1 MRIRNSRA
9 IPYHLPLKAAW
20 RSATGQFGVRSGWL
34 LRLETDDGLLG
45 WGDCAPLP
53 GMPGGLEERC
63 CELSGLDWAAADD
76 WLKQAGLPAAG
87 ACAVD
92 AALLD
97 LAAQAEG
104 VPLARLL
111 NPAAETGV
119 RCNAALGML
128 DEDAARRASAAVAKG
143 FEVLKFK
150 VGLTEVGR
158 ELMLLRQ
165 MASCLPP
172 GVLLRLDANRAWSG
186 GEAAHFLAGLDGLP
200 IEMLEEPLQQP
211 DLAVLA
217 ALQRQTPVS
226 LALDESLPELGLEQ
240 VLAAVPVRRLVIKPT
255 LCGGLHA
262 GLDVARRAREAGMM
276 CVATTTVDSAAG
288 TLAALHFAAALANGL
303 HHGLATSG
311 WLASDV
317 GVAPESCRGMMYIEN
332 VPGLGFVPLSG
343 VVP

>member
-1 MRIRNSRA
+1 MRIRSSRA
-9 IPYHLPLKAAW
+9 IPYHLPLKTIW
-20 RSATGQFGVRSGWL
+20 RSAAGGFAVRSGWL

-53 GMPGGLEERC
+53 GMASGLEERC
-63 CELSGLDWAAADD
+63 CELSQLSWAEADD
-76 WLKQAGLPAAG
+76 WLKQAGLSAAG

-92 AALLD
+92 TALLD

-104 VPLARLL
+104 MPLARLL

-128 DEDAARRASAAVAKG
+128 DEDAARRASAAIAKG

-150 VGLTEVGR
+150 VGLTDVDS
-158 ELMLLRQ
+158 ELILLRQ

-172 GVLLRLDANRAWSG
+172 GVMLRLDANRAWSG
-186 GEAAHFLAGLDGLP
+186 EEAASFLAGLDGLP
-200 IEMLEEPLQQP
+200 VEMLEEPLRQP
-211 DLAVLA
+211 DLSVLA
-217 ALQRQTPVS
+217 ALQKRTPVS
-226 LALDESLPELGLEQ
+226 LALDESLIELGLER
-240 VLAAVPVRRLVIKPT
+240 VLAAAPVQRLVIKPT
-255 LCGGLHA
+255 LFGGLRA
-262 GLDVARRAREAGMM
+262 SLDSARRVREAGMM
-276 CVATTTVDSAAG
+276 GVATTTVDSAAG
-288 TLAALHFAAALANGL
+288 TLAALHLAAALANGG

-317 GVAPESCRGMMYIEN
+317 GVAPESCQGMMHIEN